1 MLCWFL
7 LESKEATMY
16 TILSGKH
23 NEATHNPKDPLDHGP
38 TGSFINAVLTKRHYH
53 IVRGTGVKIVPD
65 DASRGTSYAVPEG
78 TMFTQLFLTLGWID
92 EDLNVK

>member
-1 MLCWFL
+1 
-7 LESKEATMY
+7 MY

-23 NEATHNPKDPLDHGP
+23 NEAAYDPKDPLDHGP
-38 TGSFINAVLTKRHYH
+38 AGSFINAVLVKRHYH
-53 IVRGTGVKIVPD
+53 IVRGTEVKIVPD
-65 DASRGTSYAVPEG
+65 DASRGASYAVPEG